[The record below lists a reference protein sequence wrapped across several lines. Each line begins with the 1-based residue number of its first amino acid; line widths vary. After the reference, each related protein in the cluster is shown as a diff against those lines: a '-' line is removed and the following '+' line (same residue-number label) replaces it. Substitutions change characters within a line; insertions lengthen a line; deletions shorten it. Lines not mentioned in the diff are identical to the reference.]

1 MASSMGLRRRRGV
14 TRKRRLGVG
23 ERMGRKRNRGD
34 GRRGKEES
42 SRLRRAGYKPC
53 KEERCKKKK
62 GKVKNKKEIRK
73 NEEVKTKRR
82 DRQ

>member
-1 MASSMGLRRRRGV
+1 MASSMGLGKRRGV

-23 ERMGRKRNRGD
+23 ERIGRKRNRGD
-34 GRRGKEES
+34 GRRRNKEV
-42 SRLRRAGYKPC
+42 SRLHKAGYKPC

-62 GKVKNKKEIRK
+62 GKVRNKKEIRK